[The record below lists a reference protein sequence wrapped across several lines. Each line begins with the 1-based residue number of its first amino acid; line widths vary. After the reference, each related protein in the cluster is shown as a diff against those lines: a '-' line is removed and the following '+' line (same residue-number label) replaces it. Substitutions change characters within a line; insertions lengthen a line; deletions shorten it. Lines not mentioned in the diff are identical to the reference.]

1 MAKKFGKKTRLAA
14 LALLL
19 CVLVLALALP
29 VFAEGANEINI
40 RMKNTEGLESPPYVT
55 AAAAM
60 VMDANTGE
68 PLYEKNINKIIYP
81 ASTVKIMTAIVVL
94 ENVPNLN
101 SDVVISKSTID
112 RTSGNSLAQP
122 MSEGEIFT
130 VFDLLSALLLRGAND
145 AALALAEY
153 VAGSVADFVALMNKK
168 AVELGC
174 TDTVYANPTGMD
186 SPDMHTTVSDVA
198 KIAFYASQTP
208 EIMEITTL
216 PKHTIPPTN
225 KEREERT
232 LLNRNHFVS
241 KGQYSQYYY
250 EYARGINYGSTIEA
264 GDCLV
269 TLAEQNELS
278 YLCIVMKST
287 STPIPESDTLRL
299 NCFYDAKA
307 LLDWAFSIYTYKTI
321 VATSDKVKTVE
332 IQLSANRDTV
342 TLVPDGEIAVLLP
355 QNVDM
360 DKEIEVITDIFED
373 DLVAPIEKNQQL
385 GKITVLYNGEIVGT
399 ANLLSNADVESSSIL
414 YILDRIKKVVTGAW
428 FGASVVIFVVLF
440 SLYVAISLI
449 RNNKKEHRRFY

>member
-1 MAKKFGKKTRLAA
+1 MAKNFSTKTRLAA

-19 CVLVLALALP
+19 CMLLTFFALP
-29 VFAEGANEINI
+29 VFAESANEIKVH
-40 RMKNTEGLESPPYVT
+40 MKNTEGLESPPYVT
-55 AAAAM
+55 AAAAII
-60 VMDANTGE
+60 MDAKTGE
-68 PLYEKNINKIIYP
+68 LLYEKNIDKIIYP

-101 SDVVISKSTID
+101 SDVVISRNTINQ
-112 RTSGNSLAQP
+112 TSGNSLPQA

-130 VFDLLSALLLRGAND
+130 VWDLLCALLLRGAND

-153 VAGSVADFVALMNKK
+153 VSGSVTDFVALMNKR

-186 SPDMHTTVSDVA
+186 SPDMHTTVSDVS

-216 PKHTIPPTN
+216 PKYTIPQTN
-225 KEREERT
+225 KEREERS

-250 EYARGINYGSTIEA
+250 EYARGMNYGSTVEA

-307 LLDWAFSIYTYKTI
+307 LLDWAFSIYTYKTV
-321 VATSDKVKTVE
+321 VAISDKIKTVE

-342 TLVPDGEIAVLLP
+342 TLVPDGEIVVLLP
-355 QNVDM
+355 QNVDI
-360 DKEIEVITDIFED
+360 DKEIEVATDIFEE

-385 GKITVLYNGEIVGT
+385 GKITVIYNGEVVGT
-399 ANLLSNADVESSSIL
+399 ANLLSNADVEPSNIL
-414 YILDRIKKVVTGAW
+414 YLLDRIKKIVSGAW
-428 FGASVVIFVVLF
+428 FGASVVIFVILF
-440 SLYVAISLI
+440 ALYVAISLVK
-449 RNNKKEHRRFY
+449 NNKKEQRRYY